1 VRPYI
6 SPGRKEQLQKLFSI
20 VDKVHCVAKEME
32 NRMISDFG
40 LERSKSFVNEPAIH
54 IGRFKFRQ
62 RSKLSNKLVLI
73 TNGRL
78 VSLKGYIFALLAIRR
93 LISEGIELEYRI
105 IGSGSEI
112 DNILFYLDR
121 LNLTKHVSLL
131 GSLEPT
137 EVMKEI
143 SETITPQGILAIC
156 KIPRNDLS
164 SIPLN
169 GSRKF
174 IYLSEVQDPG
184 NAGTI
189 LRSADAFGMDAVIT
203 SPGSVDM
210 YSPKVVRSTAGSLW
224 HIPVFESVAIQDLLA
239 LGIKAFSLGASGTK
253 ALSSFESSGD
263 TVAVFGNE
271 ARGLSTTQEVAQIEV
286 VSIPMPGNAESL
298 NLSAA
303 ASIVMYHLSNMPR

>member
-1 VRPYI
+1 MIESLNSPHVVRVKALI
-6 SPGRKEQLQKLFSI
+6 SSRGVKERKNTGQF
-20 VDKVHCVAKEME
+20 VAEGMQCAREALASAKGPQIETLYLTA
-32 NRMISDFG
+32 NG
-40 LERSKSFVNEPAIH
+40 RSKIEAIAD
-54 IGRFKFRQ
+54 
-62 RSKLSNKLVLI
+62 
-73 TNGRL
+73 
-78 VSLKGYIFALLAIRR
+78 VSGFNTF
-93 LISEGIELEYRI
+93 
-105 IGSGSEI
+105 
-112 DNILFYLDR
+112 D
-121 LNLTKHVSLL
+121 VSD
-131 GSLEPT
+131 
-137 EVMKEI
+137 EVMREM

-156 KIPRNDLS
+156 KIPREDLS
-164 SIPLN
+164 VIPLN

-224 HIPVFESVAIQDLLA
+224 HIPVFESVAIEDLLA
-239 LGIKAFSLGASGTK
+239 RGISAFSLGATGTK
-253 ALSSFESSGD
+253 VLSSFVTTGD
-263 TVAVFGNE
+263 TVAIFGNE
-271 ARGLSTTQEVAQIEV
+271 ARGLSTTQNFAQIEV

>member
-1 VRPYI
+1 MI
-6 SPGRKEQLQKLFSI
+6 ESLNSPHVARVKALIGSRGVKERRNTGQFVAEGMQFAREALLSHSGPQIETLYLTVNGR
-20 VDKVHCVAKEME
+20 
-32 NRMISDFG
+32 
-40 LERSKSFVNEPAIH
+40 
-54 IGRFKFRQ
+54 
-62 RSKLSNKLVLI
+62 NKLDEI
-73 TNGRL
+73 AD
-78 VSLKGYIFALLAIRR
+78 VSPLNV
-93 LISEGIELEYRI
+93 
-105 IGSGSEI
+105 I
-112 DNILFYLDR
+112 D
-121 LNLTKHVSLL
+121 VSD
-131 GSLEPT
+131 

-156 KIPRNDLS
+156 TIPKIEFS
-164 SIPLN
+164 SINLN

-224 HIPVFESVAIQDLLA
+224 HIPVFESVAIEDLLS
-239 LGIKAFSLGASGTK
+239 LGIKAFSLGATGSK
-253 ALSSFESSGD
+253 ALSSFVSTSD

-271 ARGLSTTQEVAQIEV
+271 ARGLATAQEVAQIEV

>member
-1 VRPYI
+1 MIESLNSPHVVRVKALI
-6 SPGRKEQLQKLFSI
+6 SSRGVKERKNTGQF
-20 VDKVHCVAKEME
+20 VAEGMQCAREALASAKGPQIETLYLTA
-32 NRMISDFG
+32 NG
-40 LERSKSFVNEPAIH
+40 RSKIEAIAD
-54 IGRFKFRQ
+54 
-62 RSKLSNKLVLI
+62 
-73 TNGRL
+73 
-78 VSLKGYIFALLAIRR
+78 VSGFNTF
-93 LISEGIELEYRI
+93 
-105 IGSGSEI
+105 
-112 DNILFYLDR
+112 D
-121 LNLTKHVSLL
+121 VSD
-131 GSLEPT
+131 
-137 EVMKEI
+137 EVMREM

-156 KIPRNDLS
+156 KIPREDLS
-164 SIPLN
+164 VIPLN

-224 HIPVFESVAIQDLLA
+224 HIPVFESVAIEDLLA
-239 LGIKAFSLGASGTK
+239 RGISAFSLGATGTK
-253 ALSSFESSGD
+253 VLSSFVTTGD
-263 TVAVFGNE
+263 TVAIFGNE
-271 ARGLSTTQEVAQIEV
+271 ARGLSTAQNFAHIEV